1 MVTPAS
7 PSAAL
12 DCPCPMVTPASLSAA
27 LDCPCPV
34 PHPRTPTPH
43 PPPRLPLRTLSC
55 RSRCPRL
62 TVIPPDHCRFPSH
75 EELGDPRPLLH
86 RRLGDSHRP
95 VIRAPFCPP
104 PHQHSRTATA
114 HDGAPA
120 NSVATGLVVWP
131 AVRSPTCLN
140 DSISIMKTIQQ
151 YFTVE
156 KEEEELT
163 IFVRFRQAGDP
174 PGEQALVGRQTT
186 ACKPKH

>member
-1 MVTPAS
+1 MVRETLVSFRIRNRKAPGRNLIPAVWNFE
-7 PSAAL
+7 AVR
-12 DCPCPMVTPASLSAA
+12 D
-27 LDCPCPV
+27 
-34 PHPRTPTPH
+34 
-43 PPPRLPLRTLSC
+43 
-55 RSRCPRL
+55 
-62 TVIPPDHCRFPSH
+62 
-75 EELGDPRPLLH
+75 
-86 RRLGDSHRP
+86 
-95 VIRAPFCPP
+95 
-104 PHQHSRTATA
+104 
-114 HDGAPA
+114 DGAPA

-151 YFTVE
+151 YFTAEKEE